1 MNHCRTVIIV
11 IILLTGLFLTARQTE
26 PCRTVRYDDSN
37 GLSGTLVG
45 GGLQDRN
52 GLMWFATWNGLDCYD
67 GYEFHRMKIRP
78 GDSAAIGTNRIRD
91 ILLSEQGNIVCR
103 TDEDIYEFDLSRYT
117 FRDIPEERKDSLK
130 GKMGRTWRG
139 LTDRQGNIWRADPSG
154 LYKTCFPHHPARL
167 LDGTSGAHPRSLM
180 VDRDSMLWV
189 GLRNNHSINVYDRS
203 STLVRTIPLETAP
216 YCIYRTSHG
225 DIWIGGKPG
234 ALIRNGGESISPD
247 AVYDMAEDRYGR
259 LWIATFGAGVK
270 CCENPQAMEPELSE
284 SLGGYKVRK
293 IIITPS
299 DNIIAATTEGLLV
312 GTVDSADCRNT
323 RLMPVRRDG
332 NRPGSLCSNAVM
344 SVARDTRGNIIIG
357 TESSGIDIISEERL
371 FDDKPEFRH
380 LNTGNSTLA
389 SDVCRAMALVSDTLL
404 LIVGRNHVM
413 ALNPSTEQTVNFGRT
428 FWNDTCRF
436 AETEP
441 VMLPDGTWVV
451 GAEEG
456 AFCATPHNIYSR
468 GYVPPLVFTTLAV
481 NGRAPAFCL
490 ASRDTLFL
498 EPDQRNISIAF
509 AAIDYT
515 DNSGILYRSRLD
527 GSPWTGAGT
536 VRNVTLFNLSPGTH
550 RLEVQSTDRY
560 GRWVD
565 NNRLLSVVV
574 APYWYETWWATALFV
589 LVAAVLAGLTVY
601 IIMYIRDVN
610 RQRRDLLEKYMAVI
624 GEMEARSMQDSDCL
638 TASPEDMAPLVPE
651 QKPEDTAFLNRVRRY
666 IEENIDN
673 PDAGVDSMADAAAV
687 SRSTLNR
694 HLRAQLGIS
703 ATQLLI
709 EARMQRAEQL
719 LRARSAGE
727 PLSLSDIAA
736 MCGYSDVQY
745 FQRVF
750 KKRHSVAPADYNG

>member
-1 MNHCRTVIIV
+1 MNYYRTVIIAIV
-11 IILLTGLFLTARQTE
+11 LLAGLFLTAGQIE
-26 PCRTVRYDDSN
+26 PCLTVRYDDSN
-37 GLSGTLVG
+37 GLSSTLVG

-91 ILLSEQGNIVCR
+91 ILLSERGNIVCR
-103 TDEDIYEFDLSRYT
+103 TDDDIYEFDLSLYT

-130 GKMGRTWRG
+130 GIMGRTWRG
-139 LTDRQGNIWRADPSG
+139 MTDRQGNIWRAAPSG
-154 LYKTCFPHHPARL
+154 LSKKCFLHHPARL

-189 GLRNNHSINVYDRS
+189 GLRNSHCINVYDRGGA
-203 STLVRTIPLETAP
+203 LVRTIPFETAP
-216 YCIYRTSHG
+216 YCIYQTRQG

-234 ALIRNGGESISPD
+234 SLVKNGGERISDD
-247 AVYDMAEDRYGR
+247 AVYDIAEDRYGR
-259 LWIATFGAGVK
+259 LWIATFGSGVK
-270 CCENPQAMEPELSE
+270 CCENPQAEKPVLSE
-284 SLGGYKVRK
+284 TLGGYKVRK
-293 IIITPS
+293 LVITPS
-299 DNIIAATTEGLLV
+299 DNIIAATTDGLLV

-323 RLMPVRRDG
+323 RLRAVRRDG
-332 NRPGSLCSNAVM
+332 NRKASLCSNAVM
-344 SVARDTRGNIIIG
+344 SVATDSRGNIIIG
-357 TESSGIDIISEERL
+357 TESSGIDVISEERL
-371 FDDKPEFRH
+371 FGEMPEFRH
-380 LNTGNSTLA
+380 FNTGNSTLT

-404 LIVGRNHVM
+404 MIVGRNHVM
-413 ALNPSTEQTVNFGRT
+413 AFNPSTEQTVNFGRT

-481 NGRAPAFCL
+481 NGCAPDFCL
-490 ASRDTLFL
+490 AARDTLLL
-498 EPDQRNISIAF
+498 ESGQRNISVAF

-527 GSPWTGAGT
+527 GSPWTGAAT
-536 VRNVTLFNLSPGTH
+536 VRHVTLFNLSAGTH
-550 RLEVQSTDRY
+550 LLEVQSTDRY

-565 NNRLLSVVV
+565 NNRELTVVV
-574 APYWYETWWATALFV
+574 APYWYETWWAGALFV
-589 LVAAVLAGLTVY
+589 LIAVVLVGAVVY
-601 IIMYIRDVN
+601 TIMYIRDVN
-610 RQRRDLLEKYMAVI
+610 RQRRELLDKYMAVI
-624 GEMEARSMQDSDCL
+624 GEMEARSMQSDD
-638 TASPEDMAPLVPE
+638 SPEAPSDDMAPLVPE

-666 IEENIDN
+666 IEDNIDN
-673 PDAGVDSMADAAAV
+673 PDAGVDSMAEAAAV

-694 HLRAQLGIS
+694 HLRSQLGIS
-703 ATQLLI
+703 AAQLLI

-719 LRARSAGE
+719 LRARAAGE
-727 PLSLSDIAA
+727 PLSLWDIAG

-750 KKRHSVAPADYNG
+750 RKKHSVAPAEYKG